1 MKSSI
6 ALLILLTTPCLADMQ
21 IIDQFFIDRT
31 EVTVGQFR
39 KFVDATNYVTAAE
52 KKGRGLVYDFGWK
65 KMNGWIWSA
74 PYGTPAQSDEPA
86 VHITFDEAYTFCAW
100 AGKRIPRD
108 EEWEKAAFTE
118 FRQNPPLLFTKGT
131 TYRYP
136 TGNRPEG
143 ANCLRDCG
151 ETATLDYSNRL
162 SRGTGHA
169 LAGTTRPGVNGLYD
183 MGANVWE
190 WTEDGG
196 NEKKRTRGGSW
207 WYGAFRMKADD
218 HATKPH
224 DMAVV
229 YIAFRCASDLN

>member
-1 MKSSI
+1 
-6 ALLILLTTPCLADMQ
+6 MQ

-118 FRQNPPLLFTKGT
+118 FRQNPPLPFTKGT

-196 NEKKRTRGGSW
+196 NEEKRTRGGSR

-229 YIAFRCASDLN
+229 YIGFRCASDLK